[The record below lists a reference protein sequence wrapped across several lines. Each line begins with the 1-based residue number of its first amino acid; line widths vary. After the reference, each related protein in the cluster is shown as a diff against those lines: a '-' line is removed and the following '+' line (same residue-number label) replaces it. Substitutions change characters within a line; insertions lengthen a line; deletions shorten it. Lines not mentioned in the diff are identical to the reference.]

1 MTEQEIIEG
10 LQNGKYKLEKLSV
23 YNIPKDPQE
32 RVAENIINGLARNKR
47 AHFEEGVCATFGHPP
62 RKIKKTVFY
71 FVTKT
76 ED

>member
-23 YNIPKDPQE
+23 YNSPKVPKIG
-32 RVAENIINGLARNKR
+32 VAESIINGLANNKR
-47 AHFEEGVCATFGHPP
+47 AHIEEELCATVAYPP
-62 RKIKKTVFY
+62 HEIKKTVFY